1 MTRFIFFLLVLWMT
15 NCTKEKIGHTKTFI
29 KNTTAYTIKLL
40 PYSGATL
47 DVSNIKTI
55 PPASTVEV
63 YSANVRGKT
72 IDPCFG
78 TLLQPYD
85 SVLVT
90 YNDSV
95 KIPHIKF
102 NLSYP
107 GDHKILFQNGRSIS
121 NPNNYVKEIIS
132 ETKYSLSGQ
141 FTYTFV
147 EQDYLDAR

>member
-1 MTRFIFFLLVLWMT
+1 MQNEIKSRWFRPAALFKINSCYLIITMRFVTLFLLMT
-15 NCTKEKIGHTKTFI
+15 NCTKEKIGHTKTLI
-29 KNTTAYTIKLL
+29 KNSTAYTIKLL
-40 PYSGATL
+40 PYNGATL
-47 DVSNIKTI
+47 DVNNVKII
-55 PPASTVEV
+55 PAAATVEV

-102 NLSYP
+102 NLS
-107 GDHKILFQNGRSIS
+107 R
-121 NPNNYVKEIIS
+121 
-132 ETKYSLSGQ
+132 
-141 FTYTFV
+141 
-147 EQDYLDAR
+147 